1 MKEVVTLDGVTLT
14 YTKNEQKSVPGVG
27 NVFNIHKE
35 GTLVGWRVG
44 IADIKK
50 LNYKDLVDASG
61 ALIYDAKGKMN
72 AKPKKAKKEVKPS
85 PELTKALNVIDQIPN
100 TGTGRFKTDKPNI
113 ANTPKPF
120 IDQLRSLEA
129 NQDENRVMKG
139 MPMNDADE
147 PTTQTDKLVGGGF
160 EIALKFRC
168 TLKTKRRVTVN
179 DVVQYLKK
187 KYDIIGYEV
196 ESKVKEVK

>member
-1 MKEVVTLDGVTLT
+1 MKEVTTLDGVVLT

-27 NVFNIHKE
+27 NVFNIHK
-35 GTLVGWRVG
+35 GGILVGCRVG

-61 ALIYDAKGKMN
+61 ALIYDAQGKMN

-100 TGTGRFKTDKPNI
+100 TGRFKTDKPKTLVDVPI
-113 ANTPKPF
+113 S
-120 IDQLRSLEA
+120 LLEA
-129 NQDENRVMKG
+129 NQDENRVMQG
-139 MPMNDADE
+139 MPMNDADAT
-147 PTTQTDKLVGGGF
+147 TTQTDKLVGGGF

-168 TLKTKRRVTVN
+168 TLKTKRRVTVD
-179 DVVQYLKK
+179 DVIQYLKK

-196 ESKVKEVK
+196 ESKVKEVN